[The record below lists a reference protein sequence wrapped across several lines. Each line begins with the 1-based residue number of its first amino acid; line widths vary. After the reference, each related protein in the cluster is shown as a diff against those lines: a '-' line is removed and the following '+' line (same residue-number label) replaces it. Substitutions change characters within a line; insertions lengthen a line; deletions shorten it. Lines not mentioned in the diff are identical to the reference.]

1 MIIYQVFCNF
11 NEIYSQIHQGFVA
24 LVHIRILLSLVGAYA
39 NEVNFQWRQ
48 LSRDSELSIN
58 MASGDKPASKS
69 GAVAVK
75 AQEFLVGP
83 RYVDLKYIGEGAY
96 GMVV

>member
-1 MIIYQVFCNF
+1 MQMKWI
-11 NEIYSQIHQGFVA
+11 
-24 LVHIRILLSLVGAYA
+24 SL
-39 NEVNFQWRQ
+39 WRQ

-75 AQEFLVGP
+75 AQGFLVGP